1 MHSMIAEDL
10 LNQMIPPLKVSDTI
24 GKAAKWLEE
33 FHVSQLPVLNNRAY
47 LGLITDVD
55 LLDFEEADTKDQL
68 LSDLALGFGDVHV
81 QHNQHFYSIIEVAI
95 QNKIQLVPV
104 LDDQREYMGVVT
116 VSDTLAAFGQPPI
129 AIGQGAVVVMSM
141 EERDYSLSTIS
152 RYIEEN
158 NAKILSAHVAQDE
171 HDPYRIRLTLK
182 VNTPT
187 LTRIVATLERF
198 GYVITAQFNGVGEL
212 GENEQERY
220 DALLKYLSL

>member
-1 MHSMIAEDL
+1 MIAEDL
-10 LNQMIPPLKVSDTI
+10 LNQIIPPLKVSDTV

-33 FHVSQLPVLNNRAY
+33 FHVGQLPVLDNRAY
-47 LGLITDVD
+47 RGLVTDAD
-55 LLDFEEADTKDQL
+55 LLDFERADQDNQL
-68 LSDLALGFGDVHV
+68 LSDLALGFADVHV
-81 QHNQHFYSIIEVAI
+81 QHDQHFYNIMEVAI
-95 QNKIQLVPV
+95 QNKVQLVPV
-104 LDDQREYMGVVT
+104 LDAQHEYLGVVT
-116 VSDTLAAFGQPPI
+116 VSDTLAAFGQQPI
-129 AIGQGAVVVMSM
+129 AAGQGAILVLSM
-141 EERDYSLSTIS
+141 EERDYSLATIS

-158 NAKILSAHVAQDE
+158 NVKVLSAHVAQDE

-198 GYVITAQFNGVGEL
+198 GYAITAQFNGASEL

>member
-1 MHSMIAEDL
+1 MLAEDL
-10 LNQMIPPLKVSDTI
+10 LNQMIPPLKVSDTV

-33 FHVSQLPVLNNRAY
+33 FHVSQLPVLDNRAY
-47 LGLITDVD
+47 KGLVTDTD
-55 LLDFEEADTKDQL
+55 LLDFEEAQSSNQL
-68 LSDLALGFGDVHV
+68 LSDLPLSFTEAYVL
-81 QHNQHFYSIIEVAI
+81 NSQHFYSIMEVAI

-104 LDDQREYMGVVT
+104 LDAQHEYVGVVT

-129 AIGQGAVVVMSM
+129 AIGQGAVLVMSM

-220 DALLKYLSL
+220 DALLRYLSL

>member
-1 MHSMIAEDL
+1 MIAEDL

-33 FHVSQLPVLNNRAY
+33 FHVGQLPVLDDRMY
-47 LGLITDVD
+47 RGLITGAD
-55 LLDFEEADTKDQL
+55 LLDFEPAESSEQL
-68 LSDLALGFGDVHV
+68 LSDLALGFADVHV
-81 QHNQHFYSIIEVAI
+81 QHDQHFYSIMEVAI

-129 AIGQGAVVVMSM
+129 APGQGAVIVLSM
-141 EERDYSLSTIS
+141 EERDYSLGTIS

-158 NAKILSAHVAQDE
+158 NAKVLSAHVAQDE

-182 VNTPT
+182 VNTPS
-187 LTRIVATLERF
+187 LTRIAATLERF
-198 GYVITAQFNGVGEL
+198 GYAITAQFSGVGEL
-212 GENEQERY
+212 GENEQDRY

>member
-33 FHVSQLPVLNNRAY
+33 FHVGQLPVLDDRMY
-47 LGLITDVD
+47 RGLITGAD
-55 LLDFEEADTKDQL
+55 LLDFEPAESSEQL
-68 LSDLALGFGDVHV
+68 LSDLALGFADVHV
-81 QHNQHFYSIIEVAI
+81 QHDQHFYSIMEVAI

-129 AIGQGAVVVMSM
+129 APGQGAVIVLSM
-141 EERDYSLSTIS
+141 EERDYSLGTIS

-158 NAKILSAHVAQDE
+158 NAKVLSAHVAQDE

-182 VNTPT
+182 VNTPS
-187 LTRIVATLERF
+187 LTRIAATLERF
-198 GYVITAQFNGVGEL
+198 GYAITAQFSGVGEL
-212 GENEQERY
+212 GENEQDRY

>member
-1 MHSMIAEDL
+1 MLAEDL
-10 LNQMIPPLKVSDTI
+10 LNQMIPPLKVSDTV

-33 FHVSQLPVLNNRAY
+33 FHVNQLPVLDNRAY
-47 LGLITDVD
+47 KGLVTDAD
-55 LLDFEEADTKDQL
+55 LLDFEESANSNQL
-68 LSDLALGFGDVHV
+68 LSDLALGYTEAHV
-81 QHNQHFYSIIEVAI
+81 LNSQHFYSIMEVAI

-104 LDDQREYMGVVT
+104 LDAQHEYVGVVT

-129 AIGQGAVVVMSM
+129 AVGQGAVIVLSM
-141 EERDYSLSTIS
+141 EERDYSLSAIS

-220 DALLKYLSL
+220 DALLRYLSL

>member
-10 LNQMIPPLKVSDTI
+10 LNQMIPPLKVSDTV

-33 FHVSQLPVLNNRAY
+33 FHVSQLPVLDNRTY
-47 LGLITDVD
+47 RGLVTDAD
-55 LLDFEEADTKDQL
+55 LLDFEQAEENNQL
-68 LSDLALGFGDVHV
+68 LSDLSLGFTDAHV
-81 QHNQHFYSIIEVAI
+81 QHDQHFYSIMEVAI

-104 LDDQREYMGVVT
+104 LDDQHEYVGVVT

-129 AIGQGAVVVMSM
+129 AIGQGAVIVMSM
-141 EERDYSLSTIS
+141 EERDYSLATIS

-158 NAKILSAHVAQDE
+158 NAKVLSAHVAQDE

-182 VNTPT
+182 VNTPS
-187 LTRIVATLERF
+187 LTRIAATFERF

>member
-10 LNQMIPPLKVSDTI
+10 LNQMIPPLKVSDTV

-33 FHVSQLPVLNNRAY
+33 FHVGQLPVLDNRAY
-47 LGLITDVD
+47 RGLVTGAD
-55 LLDFEEADTKDQL
+55 LADAEQAEKNNQL
-68 LSDLALGFGDVHV
+68 LSDLPLSFADVHV
-81 QHNQHFYSIIEVAI
+81 QHDQHFYSVMEVAI

-129 AIGQGAVVVMSM
+129 APGQGAVIVLSM
-141 EERDYSLSTIS
+141 EERDYSLGTIS

-158 NAKILSAHVAQDE
+158 NAKVLSAHVAQDE

-182 VNTPT
+182 VNTPS
-187 LTRIVATLERF
+187 LTRIAATLERF
-198 GYVITAQFNGVGEL
+198 GYAITAQFNGVAEV